1 VSQAGQRA
9 DVVVFRGDG
18 EPRSPRA
25 RIEALAAF
33 EAERG
38 VEPDDYSRG
47 GTVAELERAM
57 ASLLDREAAVFL
69 PTGTLANHL
78 ALRRLCTGR
87 PRVLVQA
94 EGHIYNDTGD
104 GASALSG
111 LNLVPLA
118 PGRPAFTLDE
128 VAAAIER
135 SETGRVANP
144 VGAIVIESPV
154 RRQHGR
160 VMPYAEMR
168 AVVEYC
174 RARGV
179 GTHLDGARLFMMS
192 AATGLPV
199 RAYAAL
205 FDTVYVSLW
214 KYLGAPFGAIL
225 AGPSALCADLYHERR
240 MFGGSLPGAWMAA
253 ALALAGAAGFEER
266 FAAAMARGR
275 ALCAA
280 LSALPG
286 VDATP
291 FEDGSNI
298 VPLRLPPAVER
309 APFAAALLERGIVVS
324 ADGTPPEFVPLTI
337 NPTILR
343 RPLDELVAAFA
354 AALAAAGAPPDRR
367 TAHASTT
374 IASRSPGSER

>member
-1 VSQAGQRA
+1 VSQDGRPTDA
-9 DVVVFRGDG
+9 VVFRGDG
-18 EPRSPRA
+18 EPVSPR
-25 RIEALAAF
+25 RQIEALAAF
-33 EAERG
+33 EVERG
-38 VEPDDYSRG
+38 VERDDYSRG
-47 GTVAELERAM
+47 GTVAELERTM
-57 ASLLDREAAVFL
+57 ASLLDTEAAVFL

-78 ALRRLCTGR
+78 ALRRLCAGR

-94 EGHIYNDTGD
+94 EGHVYNDTGD
-104 GASALSG
+104 GATRLSG

-118 PGRPAFTLDE
+118 PGRPAFTLEE

-135 SETGRVANP
+135 SATGRVTNP
-144 VGAIVIESPV
+144 VGALAIESPV

-160 VMPYAEMR
+160 VMPHDEMR

-192 AATGLPV
+192 AATGVPA
-199 RAYAAL
+199 RAYATL

-253 ALALAGAAGFEER
+253 ALVLRGVEGFEER
-266 FAAAMARGR
+266 FAAALARGR

-280 LSALPG
+280 LGALPG

-291 FEDGSNI
+291 FPDGSNI
-298 VPLRLPPAVER
+298 FPLRLAPSLDR
-309 APFAAALLERGIVVS
+309 ARFAAALLERDIVVS
-324 ADGTPPEFVPLTI
+324 ADAAPTDFVALTV
-337 NPTILR
+337 NTTILR

-354 AALAAAGAPPDRR
+354 AALRAADAAAEPRTAAAAG
-367 TAHASTT
+367 
-374 IASRSPGSER
+374 G